1 MAKIILGKRPKNF
14 KRVVS
19 FDLPEGGKGS
29 VEISFVYR
37 TRTEFGQFVDEL
49 MAAAGESPASQS
61 DEDVKFSLAKALG
74 KTVGTNADYIM
85 KVADDWNL
93 DAEFSRDNVQQ
104 MCDEYPGAAAAL
116 IDAYRLAIADG
127 RLGN

>member
-29 VEISFVYR
+29 IEVSFVYR
-37 TRTEFGQFVDEL
+37 TRKEFGQFVDEL
-49 MAAAGESPASQS
+49 MAVAGETPASQS
-61 DEDVKFSLAKALG
+61 DEDVKFSLEKALG
-74 KTVGTNADYIM
+74 KTVDTNADYIM

-116 IDAYRLAIADG
+116 IDAYRAAIAEG
-127 RLGN
+127 RVGN

>member
-29 VEISFVYR
+29 IEVSLVYR
-37 TRTEFGQFVDEL
+37 TRKEFGQFVDEIFSKS
-49 MAAAGESPASQS
+49 GETPASQS
-61 DEDVKFSLAKALG
+61 DEDVKFSLAKALE
-74 KTVGTNADYIM
+74 KTVDTNADYIM
-85 KVADDWNL
+85 KIADGWNL
-93 DAEFSRDNVQQ
+93 DAEFSRDTVQQ
-104 MCDEYPGAAAAL
+104 MCDEYPGAAMA
-116 IDAYRLAIADG
+116 IIESYRLAITEG